1 MDVKE
6 DLHPLF
12 LLFPLLIR
20 LRPLD
25 IEVMKRLGSRV
36 NLIPVIAKA
45 DTLTPADLAKFK
57 QNVSKKASF
66 TPHTHPPPCSSAT
79 LFLPPFVL
87 LMVLLLFPLQSCFVP
102 S

>member
-66 TPHTHPPPCSSAT
+66 LAPHTHPPPCSSAT
-79 LFLPPFVL
+79 LLPPFVL
-87 LMVLLLFPLQSCFVP
+87 LMLLLLPLQSCFVP